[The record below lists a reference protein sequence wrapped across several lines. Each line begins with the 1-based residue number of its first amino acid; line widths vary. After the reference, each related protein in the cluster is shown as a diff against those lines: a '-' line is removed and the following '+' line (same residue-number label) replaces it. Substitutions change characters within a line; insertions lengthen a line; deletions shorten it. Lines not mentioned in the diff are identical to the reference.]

1 MRPAAAALEEVAG
14 ALVALVGAVRVAE
27 VVARELVALALTLV
41 VELPAG
47 AEVLESVASVEV
59 LARVNAIELGA
70 VAVPVGVIPAIEKK
84 KRINIRKIEESNS
97 KRTSRALRGLQ
108 SKSGGN
114 VISSAVGGQAGGRIG
129 NELRRRAN
137 TRSIGA

>member
-84 KRINIRKIEESNS
+84 E
-97 KRTSRALRGLQ
+97 
-108 SKSGGN
+108 
-114 VISSAVGGQAGGRIG
+114 
-129 NELRRRAN
+129 
-137 TRSIGA
+137 